1 MDEIREKYAPPDHN
15 VFNVV
20 PPVFKSVA
28 TVFCNIQNYSVITH
42 ENIWRIYS
50 NLMAHYRTE
59 PISSGIGVLTDA
71 KNLDSTILDSDF
83 IPILNLLPYRLHQHM
98 TIGSAG
104 QQHTEVYS
112 SDEVQTEFEAEW
124 TESE

>member
-1 MDEIREKYAPPDHN
+1 
-15 VFNVV
+15 
-20 PPVFKSVA
+20 
-28 TVFCNIQNYSVITH
+28 
-42 ENIWRIYS
+42 
-50 NLMAHYRTE
+50 MAHYRTE

-83 IPILNLLPYRLHQHM
+83 IPILNLLPYCLHQHM